1 MGPILIKM
9 NLYKFESLYEK
20 FLQVILFV
28 MMIALAVVVLA
39 GVTFRFSGHAL
50 AWYDE
55 VASVQLA
62 WLTYYGSAYAAL
74 KGSHI
79 GVPSILRAFPLFL
92 RKIFFVVSKIVIYGF
107 LILLA
112 YYGYLVLTLIKGET
126 LVTLEWV
133 PQTFVQSVIPIGSIL
148 FIIAETIRIPTDY
161 RQNVLQIK
169 DENDGE
175 ELI

>member
-1 MGPILIKM
+1 MSLE
-9 NLYKFESLYEK
+9 KFESLYEK
-20 FLQVILFV
+20 FLQIILFV
-28 MMIALAVVVLA
+28 MMIALAIVVLA

-50 AWYDE
+50 VWYDE

-79 GVPSILRAFPLFL
+79 GVPSILRAFPLSL
-92 RKIFFVVSKIVIYGF
+92 RKAFFILSKIVVYGF

-112 YYGYLVLTLIKGET
+112 YYGFLVLTLIKGET

-133 PQTFVQSVIPIGSIL
+133 PQTFVQSVIPIGSVL
-148 FIIAETIRIPTDY
+148 FIIAETVRIPKDY
-161 RQNVLQIK
+161 KQNVLQIK
-169 DENDGE
+169 DETDRE
-175 ELI
+175 ELIWLS

>member
-1 MGPILIKM
+1 MSLE
-9 NLYKFESLYEK
+9 KFESSYEK
-20 FLQVILFV
+20 FLQIILFV
-28 MMIALAVVVLA
+28 MMIALALVVLA

-79 GVPSILRAFPLFL
+79 GVPSILRAFPLYL
-92 RKIFFVVSKIVIYGF
+92 RKVFFVLSKVIICGF

-112 YYGYLVLTLIKGET
+112 YYGFLVLTLIKGET

-133 PQTFVQSVIPIGSIL
+133 PQTFVKSVIPIGAVL
-148 FIIAETIRIPTDY
+148 FIIAETIRIPKDY
-161 RQNVLQIK
+161 KLNVLQTK
-169 DENDGE
+169 DETERE

>member
-1 MGPILIKM
+1 MGRFLLKM
-9 NLYKFESLYEK
+9 NLNKFESLYEK
-20 FLQVILFV
+20 LLQVILFV
-28 MMIALAVVVLA
+28 MMIALAIVVLV

-79 GVPSILRAFPLFL
+79 GVPSILRAFPLSL
-92 RKIFFVVSKIVIYGF
+92 RKFSLFVKIVIYSF

-112 YYGYLVLTLIKGET
+112 YYD
-126 LVTLEWV
+126 
-133 PQTFVQSVIPIGSIL
+133 F
-148 FIIAETIRIPTDY
+148 
-161 RQNVLQIK
+161 
-169 DENDGE
+169 
-175 ELI
+175 